1 MGWII
6 AGSIFVFILLLTL
19 GRVKIIFDYKED
31 LILKVKYMFLPLVT
45 IPATKPKKQKSP
57 KKEKKSK
64 KKSEETAEEASDEEP
79 KDGEKTEEKKPK
91 KKIAI
96 TDILEVAKLALDS
109 LGKPLKRILKRTVF
123 AHLAVRISCGGE
135 DAAKT
140 AIKFGLVN
148 MAVGNALGWL
158 DTFFTLKKPD
168 DINITADFQSEETK
182 IDCYCEISLVA
193 AAALAFVFTFIGR
206 AIKYYF
212 THNRTRA
219 AIRHLV

>member
-6 AGSIFVFILLLTL
+6 AGSVFVFILLLTL
-19 GRVKIIFDYKED
+19 GRVKIIFDYKD
-31 LILKVKYMFLPLVT
+31 DVIFKVKYMFLPLVT

-57 KKEKKSK
+57 KKKKSK
-64 KKSEETAEEASDEEP
+64 KKTEGEAAEENP
-79 KDGEKTEEKKPK
+79 KDEKTEEKKPK
-91 KKIAI
+91 KKMSLE
-96 TDILEVAKLALDS
+96 DIFEVLKLALDS
-109 LGKPLKRILKRTVF
+109 LGKPLKRILKRTIF
-123 AHLAVRISCGGE
+123 AHLALRISVGGE

-140 AIKFGLVN
+140 AIKFGLMN

-219 AIRHLV
+219 AIRNLV

>member
-6 AGSIFVFILLLTL
+6 AGSVFVFILLLTL
-19 GRVKIIFDYKED
+19 GRVKIIFDYKD
-31 LILKVKYMFLPLVT
+31 DVIFKVKYMFLPLVT
-45 IPATKPKKQKSP
+45 IPATKPKKQKYP
-57 KKEKKSK
+57 KKKKSK
-64 KKSEETAEEASDEEP
+64 KKTEGEAAEEKP
-79 KDGEKTEEKKPK
+79 KDEKTEEKKPK
-91 KKIAI
+91 KKMSLE
-96 TDILEVAKLALDS
+96 DIFEVLKLALDS
-109 LGKPLKRILKRTVF
+109 LGKPLKRILKRTIF
-123 AHLAVRISCGGE
+123 AHLALRISVGGE

-140 AIKFGLVN
+140 AIKFGLMN

-158 DTFFTLKKPD
+158 DTFFMLKKPD

-219 AIRHLV
+219 AIRNLV